1 MTGHPKLQSWA
12 EKFTQFIEDAVVMAE
27 VIIAGIMVVL
37 VFLGV
42 GYLIISLF
50 NAMSGG
56 FQFDHDALIKL
67 LDIALIVFI
76 IIELFRITLAYI
88 TGEHVMPT
96 VIEAAFVA
104 VGRKIV
110 LYEYKIDGF
119 YGAMALAA
127 LMLVIAVAHYVTR
140 EKKKKHQI
148 ANIGEK

>member
-1 MTGHPKLQSWA
+1 MTQHAKIQGLA
-12 EKFTQFIEDAVVMAE
+12 ERFTGFIEDAVVVAE

-42 GYLIISLF
+42 GYLIMSVF
-50 NAMSGG
+50 NSMTAG
-56 FQFDHDALIKL
+56 FEFNHDALIKL
-67 LDIALIVFI
+67 LDVALIVFI

-110 LYEYKIDGF
+110 LFEYKVDGF

-127 LMLVIAVAHYVTR
+127 LLAVVAIAHYVIQTKMKT
-140 EKKKKHQI
+140 KKELPS
-148 ANIGEK
+148 NI